1 MLQKRTERK
10 MPQSAASLRSWR
22 QNADEAFFAG
32 NEAKHVVV
40 VDDDD
45 PFRESLL
52 LNLEDEGYQVT
63 AFPNGEQALDFFFTG
78 GDADVLLLDWKMPG
92 IDGLEVLRR
101 IRASNIQVP
110 VIFLTVLSDEI
121 YEEAAL
127 AGGAVDFIEKSRS
140 FKILLRRIG
149 LIGEV
154 KGVADGRDGDDGADV
169 MRIGKLQLR
178 PHIKRA
184 HWNGTEVELTAREYD
199 IVDLLSTRAGR
210 DVTYRDIYDTV
221 HGKGFVA
228 GYGTEG
234 YRANVRTFIKRIRR
248 KFKDIDNDF
257 AAIENF
263 PGFGY
268 RWRVDA

>member
-1 MLQKRTERK
+1 
-10 MPQSAASLRSWR
+10 MPQSAASLRSWPHDADDA
-22 QNADEAFFAG
+22 NAVSSES
-32 NEAKHVVV
+32 KHVVV

-45 PFRESLL
+45 PFRESLR

-63 AFPNGEQALDFFFTG
+63 AFANGEHALDFFFTG

-101 IRASNIQVP
+101 IRASSIAVP
-110 VIFLTVLSDEI
+110 VIFLTVLSDEF

-140 FKILLRRIG
+140 FQILLRRIG
-149 LIGEV
+149 LIGDV
-154 KGVADGRDGDDGADV
+154 KGVADGVANVDGADV
-169 MRIGKLQLR
+169 TRIGKLQLR

-184 HWNGTEVELTAREYD
+184 HWNGIEVELTAREYD

-248 KFKDIDNDF
+248 KFKDIDDDF
-257 AAIENF
+257 SAIENF

-268 RWRVDA
+268 RWRADA